1 MHFCCLFCSFV
12 PMEKLISLIR
22 DIAKVP
28 SFSSYEEHIH
38 DLIFRSM
45 ESVPGA
51 DGERVPDNNLV
62 FQVPG
67 DDSRAPVALTAHL
80 DKINHFG
87 ASPPEVLPFEQD
99 EERLTGQL
107 DNAVGLALCIALAR
121 ISAGRS
127 FPPLMLLFS
136 EMEESFGLK
145 NHPHLLK
152 NEGKGLYN
160 GMGAERIAR
169 YLKREGL
176 LPSAVITLDT
186 TPLFKGDPGVALY
199 SGHWEFT
206 GQQPTDRER
215 ERTERVRD
223 QFLSIDP
230 DLYLSNN
237 TNDYLHYGAELNR
250 GGQTDIPSLA
260 LEPAIFPYHQKNESV
275 YLKDIARVHDIMVR
289 WLEQS
294 GQGI

>member
-1 MHFCCLFCSFV
+1 M

-22 DIAKVP
+22 DIARVP
-28 SFSSYEEHIH
+28 SFSSYEERIH
-38 DLIFRSM
+38 DLIFRTM

-51 DGERVPDNNLV
+51 NGECVPDNNLV

-67 DDSRAPVALTAHL
+67 DDNRPPVALTAHL

-87 ASPPEVLPFEQD
+87 TSPPEALPFEQD

-107 DNAVGLALCIALAR
+107 DNAVGLALCISLAR
-121 ISAGRS
+121 LSSERS

-152 NEGKGLYN
+152 NQGKGLYH
-160 GMGAERIAR
+160 GMGAERISR
-169 YLKREGL
+169 FLLREHL
-176 LPSAVITLDT
+176 VPSAVITLDT
-186 TPLFKGDPGVALY
+186 TPLFKGEPGVALY

-206 GQQPTDRER
+206 GQQPADRER
-215 ERTERVRD
+215 EGTERVRD

-237 TNDYLHYGAELNR
+237 TNDYLHYGEELNR
-250 GGQTDIPSLA
+250 DGQRGIPSLA
-260 LEPAIFPYHQKNESV
+260 LEPAIFPYHQRNESV
-275 YLKDIARVHDIMVR
+275 YLKDIARVYDIMVR
-289 WLEQS
+289 WLEQTS
-294 GQGI
+294 QGI